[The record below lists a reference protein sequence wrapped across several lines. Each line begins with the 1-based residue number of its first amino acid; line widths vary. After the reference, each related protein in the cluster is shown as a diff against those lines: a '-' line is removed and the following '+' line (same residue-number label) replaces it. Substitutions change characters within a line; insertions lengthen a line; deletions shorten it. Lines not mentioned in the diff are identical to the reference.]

1 MPTKAVEAGLNKQI
15 TMEFDSAYL
24 YLSMAAYFEQQSLPG
39 FGHWMRLQH
48 QEELSHGMKLFN
60 FVLDNGGRVELETVA
75 KPLSEFDSPLG
86 VMLLTLQHEEKV
98 TASINKLYELALSE
112 KDYPTQLVLQ
122 WFIAEQTEEEKTVGE
137 IIAQLRM
144 IGDNGSAMLMI
155 DRRLAARQ

>member
-15 TMEFDSAYL
+15 TVEFDSAYL
-24 YLSMAAYFEQQSLPG
+24 YLSMAAYFEQQNLPG
-39 FGHWMRLQH
+39 FGHWMRQQH

-60 FVLDNGGRVELETVA
+60 FVLDNGGRVELEAVA

-86 VMLLTLQHEEKV
+86 VMRLTLQHEEKV

-122 WFIAEQTEEEKTVGE
+122 WFISEQTEEEKTVGE
-137 IIAQLRM
+137 VIAQLRM
-144 IGDNGSAMLMI
+144 IGDNGSAMLMM